1 VSGTGWTWQHVR
13 HECDLPTY
21 LALCDWWREV
31 PPPAVQLRR
40 IASFIGMKPGAQPG
54 TPRMASGAAAGVPSR
69 PEEVAAAAAQ
79 VGIRAFEGRPA
90 DPMLDLIPPPPD
102 LQPSLPPSDP
112 P

>member
-40 IASFIGMKPGAQPG
+40 IASFIGIKPGGQPG
-54 TPRMASGAAAGVPSR
+54 TPRMACGAAPGTPSS
-69 PEEVAAAAAQ
+69 PEEVVATAAMAGMA
-79 VGIRAFEGRPA
+79 GFHGRPA
-90 DPMLDLIPPPPD
+90 DPMLDLIPPAPD
-102 LQPSLPPSDP
+102 LPPSEHP
-112 P
+112 